1 MPQTSRVPPN
11 PSVAVRL
18 FCWLQVAA
26 LLGAAPALAADVVP
40 AGEYRLEPSHA
51 SLLFKVDHLG
61 FSNYTARFRRFD
73 ATLQFDPARL
83 AASQVRVTVDATSI
97 ETDFP
102 DPAKLDFNK
111 ELQGAGWLDAAAH
124 PQMVYR
130 SLRVVPTGGQAFRIE
145 GELTLRGI
153 TRPLVL
159 EARYNGGYAG
169 HPMDPNARIGF
180 SATGTLKRSAYGMDY
195 GIPPAGSTMGVSDAV
210 QVIVEAEFTGPPLK
224 KTPTP

>member
-1 MPQTSRVPPN
+1 MTPTL
-11 PSVAVRL
+11 RL
-18 FCWLQVAA
+18 LPALVVAA
-26 LLGAAPALAADVVP
+26 LLGAAPAPAADVVP

-83 AASQVRVTVDATSI
+83 AASQVRVTIDATSL
-97 ETDFP
+97 ETDYP

-111 ELQGAGWLDAAAH
+111 ELQGADWLDAAAH
-124 PQMVYR
+124 PQMAYR
-130 SLRVVPTGGQAFRIE
+130 SLRVVPTGGKAFRIE

-180 SATGTLKRSAYGMDY
+180 SATGRLKRSAYGMTI
-195 GIPPAGSTMGVSDAV
+195 GIPPAGSTLGVGDEV

-224 KTPTP
+224 KAPGP

>member
-1 MPQTSRVPPN
+1 MTTPLR
-11 PSVAVRL
+11 RL
-18 FCWLQVAA
+18 PA
-26 LLGAAPALAADVVP
+26 LALTVLALAAPALAADVVP
-40 AGEYRLEPSHA
+40 AGAYRIEPSHA

-61 FSNYTARFRRFD
+61 FSNYTARFKRFD

-83 AASQVRVTVDATSI
+83 AASKLQVTVDATSL

-111 ELQGAGWLDAAAH
+111 QLQGAEWLDAGAH
-124 PQMVYR
+124 PQMTYR
-130 SLRVVPTGGQAFRIE
+130 SLRVVPTGDKAFRIE
-145 GELTLRGI
+145 GELTLRGV
-153 TRPLVL
+153 TRPMVL

-180 SATGTLKRSAYGMDY
+180 SATGRLKRSAHGMTV
-195 GIPPAGSTMGVSDAV
+195 GIPAPGTTMGVGDDV

-224 KTPTP
+224 KPPAP